1 MTLTERV
8 TSLYQQGASIRT
20 IAPVVGASRQ
30 TVRRILIT
38 EGLWG
43 SSLSDRIN
51 DLRDDGH
58 SVAEIADM
66 LHVSVSAVGS
76 YLRYPKGPRADW
88 PDTINAQRIRA
99 CRERQKKSEKRGPS
113 T

>member
-1 MTLTERV
+1 MTLTDRV
-8 TSLYQQGASIRT
+8 ISLYQQGASIRT
-20 IAPVVGASRQ
+20 IASVVGASRQ

-43 SSLSDRIN
+43 SGLSDRIN
-51 DLRDDGH
+51 ALHDDGH

-66 LHVSVSAVGS
+66 LHVSAKVAGS

-88 PDTINAQRIRA
+88 PGTINAQRIRA
-99 CRERQKKSEKRGPS
+99 CRERKRGGRNH
-113 T
+113 